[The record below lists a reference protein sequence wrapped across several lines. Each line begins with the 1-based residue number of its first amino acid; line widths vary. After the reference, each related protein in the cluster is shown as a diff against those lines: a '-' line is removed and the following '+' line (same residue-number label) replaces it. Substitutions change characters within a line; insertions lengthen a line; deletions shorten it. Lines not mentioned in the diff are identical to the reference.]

1 MKDNILIAGG
11 TGFIGKNFILFL
23 KRKKTFKIYSLSSQT
38 PSKKDI
44 IKGVHYICCKLEN
57 KKLLKKNI
65 NFDLDYVVNF
75 AGYIDH
81 SNSKETFNSHYIGL
95 KNLAEIFNKKK
106 IKKFIQIGSSVEYG
120 FLRSP
125 QKEIHKI
132 NYQKLKSVYGK
143 SKLMASNFL
152 IGLYKKNKFPVL
164 ILRPYLLYGPGQNFN
179 RLIPFIIKNC
189 LKNKSFNCSNGKQIR
204 NFTFIDDFL
213 KIVYKCL
220 FLKRYGEIINV
231 GSIKNYTIKFIINK
245 IKKIIGKGNPIFGKI
260 KLRKDEPIK
269 LYPNI
274 LKLKNLVGHNQ
285 ETEIL
290 LGLKKTINFYKKK

>member
-23 KRKKTFKIYSLSSQT
+23 KRKKTFKIYSVSSQT

-152 IGLYKKNKFPVL
+152 IGL
-164 ILRPYLLYGPGQNFN
+164 
-179 RLIPFIIKNC
+179 
-189 LKNKSFNCSNGKQIR
+189 
-204 NFTFIDDFL
+204 
-213 KIVYKCL
+213 
-220 FLKRYGEIINV
+220 
-231 GSIKNYTIKFIINK
+231 
-245 IKKIIGKGNPIFGKI
+245 
-260 KLRKDEPIK
+260 
-269 LYPNI
+269 
-274 LKLKNLVGHNQ
+274 
-285 ETEIL
+285 
-290 LGLKKTINFYKKK
+290 